1 MLIRVYVSPVD
12 GSGVFGNTPSTTGS
26 VTPPVD
32 SKHHAQQQIA
42 HEAQQQADSQA
53 AAHAHAHAQAAHAAA
68 HAHLSSYPCSSPLP
82 PNNMTGGFNP
92 HGQTPPGSPA
102 NAAQAQLAAA
112 AAAAGQIERF
122 GWVLFCLLPL
132 AVEWQISEVF
142 ERNQELQNSS
152 KLFTWGWLLT
162 SPHMCL
168 ACSRHEITVP
178 SCPSG
183 QEEGDSMHFMQAS
196 QLLEQTTRPFKETV
210 RKSEPGATSWSQ
222 ICVTLSRDHLKVQS
236 YSNPFPPRRSDTFP

>member
-1 MLIRVYVSPVD
+1 MSID

-32 SKHHAQQQIA
+32 SKHHTQQQIA
-42 HEAQQQADSQA
+42 HEAQQADSQQQA
-53 AAHAHAHAQAAHAAA
+53 AAHAHAQAQAAHAAA

-122 GWVLFCLLPL
+122 G
-132 AVEWQISEVF
+132 
-142 ERNQELQNSS
+142 
-152 KLFTWGWLLT
+152 
-162 SPHMCL
+162 
-168 ACSRHEITVP
+168 
-178 SCPSG
+178 
-183 QEEGDSMHFMQAS
+183 
-196 QLLEQTTRPFKETV
+196 
-210 RKSEPGATSWSQ
+210 
-222 ICVTLSRDHLKVQS
+222 
-236 YSNPFPPRRSDTFP
+236 